1 MILFQ
6 LKTHVY
12 RAQFSATHY
21 KAHLNKAASM
31 AWDRVLP
38 DDVVNYDQLNGAVIL
53 VSVSGIWKTASIL
66 SGKMLLAYQ
75 VNIAEAV
82 H

>member
-1 MILFQ
+1 
-6 LKTHVY
+6 
-12 RAQFSATHY
+12 
-21 KAHLNKAASM
+21 M